1 MPRRFDE
8 NLWNSDVGLPHG
20 KHEHV
25 KNLTVVQSSI
35 VYFMRSVDHMLLFS
49 VLLSENSALNIR
61 RSSSGDLIAW
71 STRPRRAPK
80 VGLDSGAANGEDL
93 PKSSRTHETCERCR
107 NPAAGYRPLFLARG
121 LAVRLAF
128 CANRCWRNVNRAP
141 PATCSA
147 RCLIKIM
154 HSHLHIREHR
164 LKLAPDRGF
173 KFDLPRPQKPCEY
186 GSRNGWG
193 RSGRR
198 IPDAGGAWQYV
209 PCRILQTS
217 AFS

>member
-1 MPRRFDE
+1 M
-8 NLWNSDVGLPHG
+8 
-20 KHEHV
+20 
-25 KNLTVVQSSI
+25 T
-35 VYFMRSVDHMLLFS
+35 
-49 VLLSENSALNIR
+49 
-61 RSSSGDLIAW
+61 SGDRLLATSLPGRQDLDEPQEWVSIQ
-71 STRPRRAPK
+71 
-80 VGLDSGAANGEDL
+80 GLQTEKTFQNARE
-93 PKSSRTHETCERCR
+93 RHETCDRSR

-164 LKLAPDRGF
+164 VKLAPDRGF
-173 KFDLPRPQKPCEY
+173 KFDLPRPQKPCEH